1 MIAAKTINICGKQ
14 VEMRYCIAAE
24 TGYEVLSG
32 QSAEVFNPSV
42 RERDAEG
49 KPTKFDAPKAT
60 TSDYI
65 KLACAAIV
73 AAYERNGQE
82 APIKAEEILYD
93 ATPEEITALVTAIVE
108 LRLQWYNIPGVIK
121 PETDEKPDDSK
132 NA

>member
-1 MIAAKTINICGKQ
+1 MIAEKTINICGKEVQ
-14 VEMRYCIAAE
+14 MRYCIAAE

-32 QSAEVFNPSV
+32 QSIEVFNPTV
-42 RERDAEG
+42 TKRDADG
-49 KPTKFDAPKAT
+49 KPTKFDAPKAST
-60 TSDYI
+60 ADYI

-73 AAYERNGQE
+73 AAYERNGQD

-93 ATPEEITALVTAIVE
+93 ATSEEITSLVTAIVE

-121 PETDEKPDDSK
+121 PETDEKPDDAK

>member
-1 MIAAKTINICGKQ
+1 MIATKTINICGKQ

-32 QSAEVFNPSV
+32 QSIEVFNTSV
-42 RERDAEG
+42 TERDADG
-49 KPTKFDAPKAT
+49 KPTKFDAPNAT
-60 TSDYI
+60 TADYI

-82 APIKAEEILYD
+82 APIKADEILYD
-93 ATPEEITALVTAIVE
+93 ATPEEITDLVTAIVE

-121 PETDEKPDDSK
+121 PETDEEPDDSK

>member
-1 MIAAKTINICGKQ
+1 MIAEKTINICGKQ
-14 VEMRYCIAAE
+14 VKMRYCIAAE

-32 QSAEVFNPSV
+32 QSVEVFNPTV
-42 RERDAEG
+42 TERDAEG
-49 KPTKFDAPKAT
+49 KPIKVDAPKAT
-60 TSDYI
+60 TVDYI

-73 AAYERNGQE
+73 AAYERNEQE
-82 APIKAEEILYD
+82 APIKVEEILYD

>member
-1 MIAAKTINICGKQ
+1 MIAEKTINILGKQ
-14 VEMRYCIAAE
+14 VDIRYCIAAE

-32 QSAEVFNPSV
+32 QSIEVFNPTV
-42 RERDAEG
+42 TKRDADG
-49 KPTKFDAPKAT
+49 KPTKFDAPKANT
-60 TSDYI
+60 ADYI

-73 AAYERNGQE
+73 AAYERKGQE

-93 ATPEEITALVTAIVE
+93 ATPEEITALVTAILE

-121 PETDEKPDDSK
+121 SETDEKPDDAK